1 MKIYYKVLKATM
13 TPEALA
19 QLSMKKI
26 ILESANQTQVKGRYS
41 IVALDYYGTITLY
54 DDFLEIKTQQQS
66 ETITTHFMIILKL
79 YKSI

>member
-19 QLSMKKI
+19 QLSTKKI

-54 DDFLEIKTQQQS
+54 DDF
-66 ETITTHFMIILKL
+66 
-79 YKSI
+79 